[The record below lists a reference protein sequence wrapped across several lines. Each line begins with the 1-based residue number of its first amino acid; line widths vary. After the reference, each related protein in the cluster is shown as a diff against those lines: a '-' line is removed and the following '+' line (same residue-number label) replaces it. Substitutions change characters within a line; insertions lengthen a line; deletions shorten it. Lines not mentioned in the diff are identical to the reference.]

1 MSSSPADWRTFD
13 LTLVPLLLLSLLS
26 LLSLLFFHPDVKKP
40 NIANFTFNH
49 RLHRP
54 PRLLPFTLSVVIIV
68 VVILSSSLRR
78 QSKVGPGCFTNL
90 PTARQQRQIPVCREG
105 NLEPS
110 LESSSSPVDHRQP
123 HRVGSFLARL
133 ATLYHS
139 TCLSVLTLVN

>member
-1 MSSSPADWRTFD
+1 MSSSPADWRTFE

-26 LLSLLFFHPDVKKP
+26 LLLLFFHPDVKKS

-54 PRLLPFTLSVVIIV
+54 PRLLPFTLSVVIIVV

-110 LESSSSPVDHRQP
+110 LESSSSRRPSSTTQSRGLSCSP
-123 HRVGSFLARL
+123 RYAISF
-133 ATLYHS
+133 Y
-139 TCLSVLTLVN
+139 LSVRPYSR